1 MPIVAPVAQVAE
13 EARRWGQIARQS
25 PQAFKQARVSMQRAA
40 GTEHKRGITAIY
52 NLTQSR
58 VGQDLTVRP
67 TEVGMIVSGSK
78 RTISLLS
85 YGWRPTRK
93 GLAGRVIRGGKR
105 SVIPRSF
112 IANGLGGGTVPFI
125 REGDK
130 REMKKG
136 RYAGKTRQPLKALHG
151 PSMADALARTDIAQD
166 MRARIWGR
174 SRTELSRRLKQLTR
188 KR

>member
-13 EARRWGQIARQS
+13 DARRWGQIARQS
-25 PQAFKQARVSMQRAA
+25 PTAFRQARVSMQRAA

-58 VGQDLTVRP
+58 VGQNLTVRP
-67 TEVGMIVSGSK
+67 TEVGMVVSGSN

-112 IANGLGGGTVPFI
+112 AARGLGGGTVPFV

-136 RYAGKTRQPLKALHG
+136 RYAGKTRQPLSALHG
-151 PSMADALARTDIAQD
+151 PSVADAQKKKRSSTRCANASGLALA
-166 MRARIWGR
+166 
-174 SRTELSRRLKQLTR
+174 LSYRGA
-188 KR
+188 

>member
-13 EARRWGQIARQS
+13 EARRWGRIARET
-25 PQAFKQARVSMQRAA
+25 PGAFRNARVSIQRAA
-40 GTEHKRGITAIY
+40 LTEHKRGITAIY
-52 NLTQSR
+52 NLSQSR
-58 VGQDLTVRP
+58 IGQDISARNTDLGFIAR
-67 TEVGMIVSGSK
+67 ESN

-112 IANGLGGGTVPFI
+112 ISPGLNGGKVPFI

-151 PSMADALARTDIAQD
+151 PSMADALASTDIAQD
-166 MRARIWGR
+166 MRERIWGR

>member
-13 EARRWGQIARQS
+13 DARRWGQIARQS
-25 PQAFKQARVSMQRAA
+25 PTAFRQARVSMQRAA

-58 VGQDLTVRP
+58 VGQNLTVRP

-112 IANGLGGGTVPFI
+112 IGTGLGGGTVPFI
-125 REGDK
+125 REGEP
-130 REMKKG
+130 RVMTKG
-136 RYAGKTRQPLKALHG
+136 RYAGQKRQPLSALHG
-151 PSMADALARTDIAQD
+151 PSVADALAKKEVITPLRE
-166 MRARIWGR
+166 RIWAR
-174 SRTELSRRLKQLTR
+174 SRTELSRRLQQLTR

>member
-1 MPIVAPVAQVAE
+1 MPIVAPEAQVAE

-25 PQAFKQARVSMQRAA
+25 PQAFRQARVSMQRAA
-40 GTEHKRGITAIY
+40 TTEHKRGIVAVY
-52 NLTQSR
+52 NLAQSR

-112 IANGLGGGTVPFI
+112 IGTGLGGGTVPFI
-125 REGDK
+125 REGEP
-130 REMKKG
+130 RVMGKG
-136 RYAGKTRQPLKALHG
+136 RYAGKKRQPLSALHG
-151 PSMADALARTDIAQD
+151 PSVADALADKRVVTPLRD
-166 MRARIWGR
+166 RIWGR
-174 SRTELSRRLKQLTR
+174 SRAELSRRLQQLTR

>member
-125 REGDK
+125 REGEP
-130 REMKKG
+130 RTMGKG
-136 RYAGKTRQPLKALHG
+136 RYAGKKRQPLSALHG
-151 PSMADALARTDIAQD
+151 PSVADALADKRVVTPL
-166 MRARIWGR
+166 RERIWAR
-174 SRTELSRRLKQLTR
+174 SRTELSRRLNQLTR

>member
-13 EARRWGQIARQS
+13 EAKRWAQIARS
-25 PQAFKQARVSMQRAA
+25 APAVFRQARVSVQRAA
-40 GTEHKRGITAIY
+40 ATEHKRGITAIY
-52 NLTQSR
+52 NLTQAR

-112 IANGLGGGTVPFI
+112 IANGLGGGAVPFI
-125 REGDK
+125 REGEP
-130 REMKKG
+130 RTMSKG
-136 RYAGKTRQPLKALHG
+136 RYAGQKRQPLSALHG
-151 PSMADALARTDIAQD
+151 PSVADALADKRVVTPL
-166 MRARIWGR
+166 RERIWAR
-174 SRTELSRRLKQLTR
+174 SRTELSRRLQQLTR
-188 KR
+188 RR